1 MRIATK
7 ANVRTAEA
15 AKTSLPQAMKV
26 AFRGGTV
33 MGLGVA
39 GLAVFGLSAIF
50 ALLVMQGG
58 RKSRHGCDSRNT
70 SRFFIRS

>member
-15 AKTSLPQAMKV
+15 AKTSLPNAMKV

-39 GLAVFGLSAIF
+39 GLAVFGLSTIF
-50 ALLVMQGG
+50 IFLL
-58 RKSRHGCDSRNT
+58 
-70 SRFFIRS
+70 